1 MNIIIFG
8 PPGAGKGTQAARLQE
23 IYGLKHLSTGDM
35 LRAEVAR
42 RSDLG
47 LKLKSI
53 MDAGQLVSDDIMIEL
68 IGNCVSEPDCE
79 NGFVLDGFPRTVP
92 QAQALDDM
100 LRHMARKVD
109 HVLVLEVDENALIE
123 RIRGRAAAAQTG
135 GARSDDNEEVV
146 KKRMSEYRAKTAPVL
161 PYFVEKGLV
170 RNVDGMMPIEKVSA
184 KIESILGIEPPKK
197 H

>member
-23 IYGLKHLSTGDM
+23 IYGLKHLATGDM
-35 LRAEVAR
+35 LRAEVA
-42 RSDLG
+42 SQSELG
-47 LKLKSI
+47 LKLKTI
-53 MDAGQLVSDDIMIEL
+53 MDDGQLVSDDIMIEL

-79 NGFVLDGFPRTVP
+79 NGFVLDGFPRTIP

-100 LRHMARKVD
+100 LRHMARKID
-109 HVLVLEVDENALIE
+109 HVLVLEVDENALIN
-123 RIRGRAAAAQTG
+123 RIRKRASETAG
-135 GARSDDNEEVV
+135 GARSDDNEEIL
-146 KKRMSEYRAKTAPVL
+146 KKRLSEYRAKTTPVL
-161 PYFVEKGLV
+161 PYFEEKKLL
-170 RNVDGMMPIEKVSA
+170 RKIDGMMPIDEVSA

>member
-161 PYFVEKGLV
+161 PYFVDKGLV
-170 RNVDGMMPIEKVSA
+170 RKVDGMMPIEQVSA

>member
-170 RNVDGMMPIEKVSA
+170 RKVDGMMPIEQVSA

>member
-23 IYGLKHLSTGDM
+23 IYGFRHLSTGDM
-35 LRAEVAR
+35 LRAEVAG
-42 RSDLG
+42 RSELG
-47 LKLKSI
+47 QKLKSI
-53 MDAGQLVSDDIMIEL
+53 MDAGQLVSDDVMIEL
-68 IGNCVSEPDCE
+68 IGNRVSESDCE

-100 LRHMARKVD
+100 LRHMARKID
-109 HVLVLEVDENALIE
+109 HVLVLEVDENALVA
-123 RIRGRAAAAQTG
+123 RIQKRAQETG

-146 KKRMSEYRAKTAPVL
+146 KKRMTEYRAKTAPVL
-161 PYFVEKGLV
+161 PYFEEKGIL
-170 RNVDGMMPIEKVSA
+170 RKIDGMMPIEEVSA
-184 KIESILGIEPPKK
+184 KIETILSLTPPKK

>member
-8 PPGAGKGTQAARLQE
+8 PPGAGKGTQSAKIQTDH
-23 IYGLKHLSTGDM
+23 GLKHLSTGDM

-42 RSDLG
+42 KSDLG

-79 NGFVLDGFPRTVP
+79 KGFILDGFPRTIP
-92 QAQALDDM
+92 QAQALDDS

-109 HVLVLEVDENALIE
+109 HVLVLEVDEKALLD
-123 RIRGRAAAAQTG
+123 RIRNRAKETG
-135 GARSDDNEEVV
+135 GARTDDNEEVL
-146 KKRMSEYRAKTAPVL
+146 KKRLSEYRAKTAPVL
-161 PYFVEKGLV
+161 PYYEQKGLL
-170 RNVDGMMPIEKVSA
+170 RKIDGMKPIDEVSA
-184 KIESILGIEPPKK
+184 RIEEILASTPKNK
-197 H
+197 HA